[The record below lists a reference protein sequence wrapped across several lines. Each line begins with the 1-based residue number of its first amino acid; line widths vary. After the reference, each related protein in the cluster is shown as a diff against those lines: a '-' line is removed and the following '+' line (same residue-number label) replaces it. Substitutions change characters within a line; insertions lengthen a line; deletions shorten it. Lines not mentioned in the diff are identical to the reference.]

1 MASLA
6 ELAQQHTKLREE
18 DVEQLLRLTT
28 SWSLLADLSFS
39 DMVLMAPEK
48 ESDNEVNNFIVLAQ
62 MRPNN
67 RATLLAEDLVG
78 TIQPAAEWPLSQQA
92 LTLSRRVTGE
102 VALNPGAELLPVW
115 CIPVRTHG

>member
-6 ELAQQHTKLREE
+6 ELAQQHTTLRSE
-18 DVEQLLRLTT
+18 DIEQLLRLTT

-39 DMVLMAPEK
+39 DMVLMAPHAEG
-48 ESDNEVNNFIVLAQ
+48 EEAEDFIVLAQ

-78 TIQPAAEWPLSQQA
+78 TIQP
-92 LTLSRRVTGE
+92 
-102 VALNPGAELLPVW
+102 GA
-115 CIPVRTHG
+115 